1 MLRFGPVPRPLTGK
15 PRSMRISE
23 LSFYERLPM
32 LELDDI
38 QALLLT
44 QGLMLC
50 GRYSF
55 LTFGDPGSGAGFPLP
70 GRPSR

>member
-1 MLRFGPVPRPLTGK
+1 
-15 PRSMRISE
+15 
-23 LSFYERLPM
+23 M

-44 QGLMLC
+44 QGLVLC

-55 LTFGDPGSGAGFPLP
+55 LTFRDPGAGTGISLP
-70 GRPSR
+70 GRPRGELG

>member
-1 MLRFGPVPRPLTGK
+1 
-15 PRSMRISE
+15 
-23 LSFYERLPM
+23 M

-44 QGLMLC
+44 QGLVLC

-55 LTFGDPGSGAGFPLP
+55 LTFRDPARDGYFSPGSST
-70 GRPSR
+70 R